1 MHLITMAHLG
11 EAQGVIDLFNLK
23 RVTPQ
28 IYESEAITCL
38 ITGEGPFEAATATS
52 ALLGRK
58 KFTKVMNLGIAGSL
72 NPEFEIG
79 QIYAIRS
86 LYLVIEGKP
95 QFKSFK
101 SFESGIDCLTS
112 FERILS
118 PEKALPLSGMG
129 QLVDRE
135 AWGVAMAAKN
145 AGVEFKAFKLISDQA
160 GSLGA
165 CELTRE
171 NAPEWS
177 AKLAVYIKPHL
188 GITISETQELEL
200 PGFYFTFT
208 TQNQFKQILKKIS
221 IREEMSEEDVLL
233 TLPLESLREE
243 KILPKE
249 RARLLLS
256 FMEEK
261 LDPLKKKLQEGL
273 SGWKNP
279 FEKKGIQ
286 LVTDPTWE
294 SSQVKVTMTLENQ
307 EDLKQKLE
315 TLSKLNLR
323 PFYELRD
330 GNIHVE

>member
-1 MHLITMAHLG
+1 
-11 EAQGVIDLFNLK
+11 
-23 RVTPQ
+23 
-28 IYESEAITCL
+28 
-38 ITGEGPFEAATATS
+38 
-52 ALLGRK
+52 
-58 KFTKVMNLGIAGSL
+58 
-72 NPEFEIG
+72 
-79 QIYAIRS
+79 
-86 LYLVIEGKP
+86 VIEGKP

-118 PEKALPLSGMG
+118 PEKALPLSGIG

-145 AGVEFKAFKLISDQA
+145 AGVEFKAFKLISDLA

-188 GITISETQELEL
+188 GITISESQQLEL

-221 IREEMSEEDVLL
+221 IREEISEEDVLL

-261 LDPLKKKLQEGL
+261 LDPLKKKLQDGL

>member
-11 EAQGVIDLFNLK
+11 EAQGVIDLLKLK

-28 IYESEAITCL
+28 IFESEAITCL
-38 ITGEGPFEAATATS
+38 ITGEGPFEAATAAS
-52 ALLGRK
+52 ALLGQK
-58 KFTKVMNLGIAGSL
+58 KFTKVINLGIAGSL
-72 NPEFEIG
+72 NPEFLIG
-79 QIYAIRS
+79 QIYPIRS

-101 SFESGIDCLTS
+101 SFESGMDCLTS

-118 PEKALPLSGMG
+118 PDKALPLSGIG

-145 AGVEFKAFKLISDQA
+145 AGVEFKAFKLVSDQA

-171 NAPEWS
+171 HAPEWS
-177 AKLAVYIKPHL
+177 AKLAVFIKPHL
-188 GITISETQELEL
+188 GIKISESQELKL

-221 IREEMSEEDVLL
+221 IREEMGEEDVLL

-261 LDPLKKKLQEGL
+261 LDPLKKKLHDGL
-273 SGWKNP
+273 SSWKNP

-294 SSQVKVTMTLENQ
+294 SSQIKVIMTLENQ

-323 PFYELRD
+323 PFYDLRD